1 MKKALIGRKLGMS
14 QVFKEDGTVVP
25 VTICELGPCVVVQK
39 KNEEKDG
46 YGAIKLG
53 FLDTR
58 ENRLTRPVAM
68 DLKKKDIPFKKV
80 FREVPLYDETLDEG
94 KVLTCD
100 IFQEDDVVQVTGTS
114 KGKGFA
120 GVVKRHGFGGGRKT
134 HGSHFHRAPGA
145 IGACAFPNEV
155 WKGQKM
161 PGRYGGDRVT
171 VKNLK
176 VVKVLKDKNIVMISG
191 AVPGTRNSIITV
203 REK

>member
-14 QVFKEDGTVVP
+14 QVFKEDGTIVP
-25 VTICELGPCVVVQK
+25 VTVCELGPCVVVQK

-94 KVLTCD
+94 
-100 IFQEDDVVQVTGTS
+100 
-114 KGKGFA
+114 
-120 GVVKRHGFGGGRKT
+120 
-134 HGSHFHRAPGA
+134 
-145 IGACAFPNEV
+145 
-155 WKGQKM
+155 
-161 PGRYGGDRVT
+161 
-171 VKNLK
+171 
-176 VVKVLKDKNIVMISG
+176 
-191 AVPGTRNSIITV
+191 
-203 REK
+203 